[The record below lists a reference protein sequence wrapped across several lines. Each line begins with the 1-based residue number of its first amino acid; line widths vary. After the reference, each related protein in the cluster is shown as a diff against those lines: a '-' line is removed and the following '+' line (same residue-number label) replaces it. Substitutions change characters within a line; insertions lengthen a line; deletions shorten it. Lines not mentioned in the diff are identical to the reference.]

1 MIGKLAQAISKAIL
15 RGLLLMLPVVLAIG
29 IVVWLV
35 RTIEQQL
42 GPLLVWLGLGAL
54 YFPGLGV
61 ILLLGV
67 SLVLGILVRNRL
79 LAKVVELLQAGL
91 ERIPL
96 IGPVYRAL
104 QDLLRMVG
112 DKDSVE
118 ATQPVSV
125 RLPDHEIDMLGL
137 QLPDSMARRLGAP
150 TADKALVY
158 LPMTYQ
164 IGGFMV
170 AVERSRIEPMAMSS
184 MEALQF
190 IMAGGMGGKR
200 QEGPHSSPDGAS
212 A

>member
-1 MIGKLAQAISKAIL
+1 MIGKLVQVISKAIL
-15 RGLLLMLPVVLAIG
+15 RGLLLMVPVVLAIG
-29 IVVWLV
+29 IVVWIV
-35 RTIEQQL
+35 RTVEQQL
-42 GPLLVWLGLGAL
+42 DPLLVWLGLGEL

-61 ILLLGV
+61 ILLLAV
-67 SLVLGILVRNRL
+67 SLALGILVRNRL
-79 LAKVVELLQAGL
+79 LANIVGLLQSAL

-96 IGPVYRAL
+96 VGPVYRAL
-104 QDLLRMVG
+104 QDLLRMVA
-112 DKDSVE
+112 DNDSVE

-125 RLPDHEIDMLGL
+125 RLPDQEIDMLGL

-150 TADKALVY
+150 VADKVLVY

-170 AVERSRIEPMAMSS
+170 GVERSRITPVAMSS

-200 QEGPHSSPDGAS
+200 QGAPE
-212 A
+212 